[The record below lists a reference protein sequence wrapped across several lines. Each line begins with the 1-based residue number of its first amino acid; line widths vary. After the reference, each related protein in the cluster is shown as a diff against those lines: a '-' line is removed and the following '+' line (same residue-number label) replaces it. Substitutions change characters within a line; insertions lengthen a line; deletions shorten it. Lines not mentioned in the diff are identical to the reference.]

1 MKDNIIQI
9 NPSARTTPNRVQ
21 QIKDSLDLDL
31 YPRMLAN
38 HPEHIARSKA
48 KRDRIIAA
56 RQKAEQ
62 DAENFTLFLGGLS
75 VSAMLGLMFL
85 IGLIQ

>member
-9 NPSARTTPNRVQ
+9 NPSTCTTPNRVQ

-31 YPRMLAN
+31 FPRMLAN
-38 HPEHIARSKA
+38 HPEHIARAKA

-56 RQKAEQ
+56 RRQAQRDE
-62 DAENFTLFLGGLS
+62 ENFTLFLGGLS

-85 IGLIQ
+85 VGLIL